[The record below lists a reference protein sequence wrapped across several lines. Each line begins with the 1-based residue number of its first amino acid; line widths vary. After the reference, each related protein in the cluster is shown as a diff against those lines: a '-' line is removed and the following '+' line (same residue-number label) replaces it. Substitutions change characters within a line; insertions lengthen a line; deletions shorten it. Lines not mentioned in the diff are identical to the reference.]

1 MMEVGTDDR
10 TGRDLRTDNVRDV
23 RINTG
28 TLTLFMRD
36 PIMLSKLYSNK

>member
-1 MMEVGTDDR
+1 MMEVGTDDG
-10 TGRDLRTDNVRDV
+10 TGRDLRIENEREI

-28 TLTLFMRD
+28 TLALFMME